1 MTDKETQKL
10 IEATV
15 AETVRQLKAE
25 GLLED
30 ATPRRKTEELLRQY
44 PTMDQGD
51 KHRALIDVFLA
62 ENESDPYLDA
72 IRLYYFAG
80 HKSTATATIMCS
92 TERTCRRNRLR
103 LVDMLADKLA
113 AANAIK
119 K

>member
-1 MTDKETQKL
+1 MDKETRQL

-44 PTMDQGD
+44 PEMCPDEPACQV
-51 KHRALIDVFLA
+51 IDAFLA
-62 ENESDPYLDA
+62 EQGNDPYIDA
-72 IRLYYFAG
+72 IRLFYFAG
-80 HKSTATATIMCS
+80 NKSTATASIMCS

-103 LVDMLADKLA
+103 LVDLLADKLQTA
-113 AANAIK
+113 GVIK
-119 K
+119 

>member
-1 MTDKETQKL
+1 MTEKETKHL

-44 PTMDQGD
+44 TAMDPAD
-51 KHRALIDVFLA
+51 ARREMIDDFLCD
-62 ENESDPYLDA
+62 NDTDPYLDA
-72 IRLYYFAG
+72 IRLYYFG
-80 HKSTATATIMCS
+80 GNKSATVASIMCY

-103 LVDMLADKLA
+103 LVDMLAYKLQA
-113 AANAIK
+113 AGVIK
-119 K
+119 

>member
-1 MTDKETQKL
+1 MDKETRQL

-44 PTMDQGD
+44 PDMRVTDPRQE
-51 KHRALIDVFLA
+51 LIEEFLA
-62 ENESDPYLDA
+62 ANENDPYIDA

-80 HKSTATATIMCS
+80 NKSTATASIMCS

-103 LVDMLADKLA
+103 LVDLLADKLQA
-113 AANAIK
+113 AGVIK
-119 K
+119 